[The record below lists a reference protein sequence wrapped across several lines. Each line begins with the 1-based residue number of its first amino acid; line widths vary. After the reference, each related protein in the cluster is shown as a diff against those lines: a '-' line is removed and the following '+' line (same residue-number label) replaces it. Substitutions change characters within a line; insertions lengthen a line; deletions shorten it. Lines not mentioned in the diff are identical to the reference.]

1 MFWTDNLREVA
12 AEFHRLRHRN
22 PSLYSGIIAT
32 LALLAWLIS
41 WQVITL
47 LASLF
52 STAGLSISGIVTHNG
67 KLLEHGRISFHAYA
81 EEAYLDRMPL
91 AGAVIV
97 AGRYEVPPSPA
108 LKPARYVTRIW
119 SPRAVPHD
127 GVTTPPAEEAIP
139 PEFND
144 ESSLIIEVRRFGWNV
159 FNFDLKYPE

>member
-1 MFWTDNLREVA
+1 MFWTDYLREVA

-22 PSLYSGIIAT
+22 RRLYAGIIAI
-32 LALLAWLIS
+32 LALLAWIIS

-52 STAGLSISGIVTHNG
+52 STAGLSISGIVTHKG
-67 KLLEHGRISFHAYA
+67 KLLQHGRISLHGA
-81 EEAYLDRMPL
+81 EANLDQMPL

-108 LKPARYVTRIW
+108 LKPGHYVTRIW
-119 SPRAVPHD
+119 SPRAAPHD
-127 GVTTPPAEEAIP
+127 GITTPPAEEAIP

-144 ESSLIIEVRRFGWNV
+144 ESSLIIEIRRFGWNV
-159 FNFDLKYPE
+159 FNFDLE